1 MLTGISDHLA
11 QFLIPLSKTTSRPN
25 TKTTYRDWK
34 SWNRDEFADE
44 FNKSDW
50 KDLLN
55 LENNNPDY
63 SFEHFFQI
71 LTKMID
77 AHVPVKNLSKKQLKS
92 LSKPWITKGIKKSIK
107 TRDNLLKKLQRE
119 NNCDRRSV
127 LYNHY
132 KLFRNRIVDLIRQS
146 KTNYY
151 RQYFNDNLRNS
162 KKIWTGINEIISL
175 KSKKNVTNISLE
187 VGGHLTSN
195 QKLITESFNEY
206 FTQIAEKIK
215 SRLPPTNRSFRNY
228 LRAPCRR
235 SFFFSPTTPGEVRKI
250 ISSLDDK
257 KATGPY
263 SIPHQLLNAIPLEI
277 ATILSDIINISFKT
291 GKFIDALKYVKV
303 VPVYKNK
310 GSPFEAGNYR
320 PISLLSNVD
329 KILEKLVHKR
339 MIKFL
344 EDNKILYDRQFGFRC
359 KHSTVHG
366 LITITEDIKKSID
379 DGKLTC
385 GVFIDLQK
393 AFDTVDHK
401 ILLKK
406 LEIYGFRGITND
418 WFSTY
423 LSGRKQYVSV
433 SGVDSNYRD
442 IKHGVPQ
449 GSVLGPILFLIYI
462 NDLANATIYSR
473 SFNFADDTAILYTDD
488 DPKRLKKRVNIDLK
502 LLLHWLK
509 ANKIHLNVAKT
520 EVILFKHKQK
530 EVNYNIR
537 IKLDGKLMRFSKQ
550 TRYL

>member
-1 MLTGISDHLA
+1 M
-11 QFLIPLSKTTSRPN
+11 
-25 TKTTYRDWK
+25 
-34 SWNRDEFADE
+34 
-44 FNKSDW
+44 
-50 KDLLN
+50 
-55 LENNNPDY
+55 
-63 SFEHFFQI
+63 
-71 LTKMID
+71 
-77 AHVPVKNLSKKQLKS
+77 
-92 LSKPWITKGIKKSIK
+92 
-107 TRDNLLKKLQRE
+107 
-119 NNCDRRSV
+119 
-127 LYNHY
+127 
-132 KLFRNRIVDLIRQS
+132 
-146 KTNYY
+146 
-151 RQYFNDNLRNS
+151 RQYV
-162 KKIWTGINEIISL
+162 I
-175 KSKKNVTNISLE
+175 
-187 VGGHLTSN
+187 
-195 QKLITESFNEY
+195 
-206 FTQIAEKIK
+206 
-215 SRLPPTNRSFRNY
+215 
-228 LRAPCRR
+228 
-235 SFFFSPTTPGEVRKI
+235 
-250 ISSLDDK
+250 
-257 KATGPY
+257 
-263 SIPHQLLNAIPLEI
+263 EI

-344 EDNKILYDRQFGFRC
+344 EDNKILYNRQFGFRC

-473 SFNFADDTAILYTDD
+473 SFNFADDTAI
-488 DPKRLKKRVNIDLK
+488 
-502 LLLHWLK
+502 H
-509 ANKIHLNVAKT
+509 
-520 EVILFKHKQK
+520 
-530 EVNYNIR
+530 
-537 IKLDGKLMRFSKQ
+537 
-550 TRYL
+550 

>member
-1 MLTGISDHLA
+1 MNILLKLQKKSNLDSRQQID
-11 QFLIPLSKTTSRPN
+11 LSGTTSAR
-25 TKTTYRDWK
+25 
-34 SWNRDEFADE
+34 
-44 FNKSDW
+44 
-50 KDLLN
+50 L
-55 LENNNPDY
+55 
-63 SFEHFFQI
+63 
-71 LTKMID
+71 
-77 AHVPVKNLSKKQLKS
+77 
-92 LSKPWITKGIKKSIK
+92 
-107 TRDNLLKKLQRE
+107 
-119 NNCDRRSV
+119 
-127 LYNHY
+127 
-132 KLFRNRIVDLIRQS
+132 
-146 KTNYY
+146 
-151 RQYFNDNLRNS
+151 
-162 KKIWTGINEIISL
+162 
-175 KSKKNVTNISLE
+175 
-187 VGGHLTSN
+187 
-195 QKLITESFNEY
+195 
-206 FTQIAEKIK
+206 AED
-215 SRLPPTNRSFRNY
+215 P
-228 LRAPCRR
+228 
-235 SFFFSPTTPGEVRKI
+235 
-250 ISSLDDK
+250 DDK

-379 DGKLTC
+379 NGKLTC

-473 SFNFADDTAILYTDD
+473 PFNFADDTAILYTDD

-537 IKLDGKLMRFSKQ
+537 IKLDGKLMRFKAN
-550 TRYL
+550 